1 MELLITLEGTTTA
14 VEVTPVDE
22 GRYRIALE
30 GAEPIEVEAEELS
43 RGEWS
48 LRVQQERAVVGALAS
63 RGEVAVQVAGRGMA
77 GTALDARRAALRLG
91 GAGGLGDVST
101 QMPGVVVRL
110 LCTEGAEVV
119 EGQPVIVVE
128 AMKMENEL
136 KAPVSGVVRAIHVTS
151 GQAVESGALLIHIE
165 PSS

>member
-1 MELLITLEGTTTA
+1 MELLITLEGTTTP
-14 VEVTPVDE
+14 VEVTPAGE
-22 GRYRIALE
+22 GAYRIRLD
-30 GAEPIEVEAEELS
+30 GAEPLVVEAAELS
-43 RGEWS
+43 RGQWS
-48 LRVQQERAVVGALAS
+48 LRLQGRRAVVGALAS
-63 RGEVAVQVAGRGMA
+63 AGDVAVQVGGRGLS

-110 LCTEGAEVV
+110 LCAEGDEVV

-136 KAPVSGVVRAIHVTS
+136 KAPASGVVRAIHVTP

-165 PSS
+165 PAD